1 LSASIRQTLG
11 EILLQ
16 RGKDMGN
23 AARLCVAGLLLGSVG
38 AASAGT
44 VTTVRDTS
52 AADLANALTT
62 GGAGGITITGETLS
76 GHSNVDVASS
86 GVFSTS
92 GTNNYGLKG
101 SGIVISNGD
110 AVGDGTS
117 GPVIPSFSYEYGAFV
132 TAAQTS
138 LLNQVASAPQGWH
151 DATEFDVT
159 FTAGPNTTHVFFNTV
174 FASAEYPQYVG
185 SFIDGFGLF
194 LNGTNIAFAG
204 GKPVNIDNPGMVNT
218 DFPLLGAVDGNAFQ
232 TTPLQGV
239 LIENGS
245 AVITYG
251 GDVTPGSTNTLT
263 FILADAND
271 DQLDTAAFI
280 QGLGNAPPPLGT
292 PEPSTWVMLGLGFAG
307 MAWMGWRRQTRQQL
321 TA

>member
-1 LSASIRQTLG
+1 
-11 EILLQ
+11 
-16 RGKDMGN
+16 MGN
-23 AARLCVAGLLLGSVG
+23 AARLWVAGLLLSSVG

-307 MAWMGWRRQTRQQL
+307 MAWMGWRRRTRQQL
-321 TA
+321 TP

>member
-1 LSASIRQTLG
+1 
-11 EILLQ
+11 
-16 RGKDMGN
+16 MGN

-44 VTTVRDTS
+44 VTTVRDTN

-76 GHSNVDVASS
+76 GHSNIDVASS
-86 GVFSTS
+86 GIFSTS

>member
-1 LSASIRQTLG
+1 
-11 EILLQ
+11 
-16 RGKDMGN
+16 
-23 AARLCVAGLLLGSVG
+23 
-38 AASAGT
+38 
-44 VTTVRDTS
+44 
-52 AADLANALTT
+52 LANALTT

-76 GHSNVDVASS
+76 GHSNIDVASS

-307 MAWMGWRRQTRQQL
+307 MAWMGRRRQTRQQL

>member
-1 LSASIRQTLG
+1 
-11 EILLQ
+11 
-16 RGKDMGN
+16 MGN
-23 AARLCVAGLLLGSVG
+23 AARLWVAGLLLSSVG
-38 AASAGT
+38 AASART
-44 VTTVRDTS
+44 VTTVRNTS

-62 GGAGGITITGETLS
+62 GGAGGITIIGETLS

-307 MAWMGWRRQTRQQL
+307 LAWMGWRRQTRQQL

>member
-1 LSASIRQTLG
+1 
-11 EILLQ
+11 
-16 RGKDMGN
+16 MGN
-23 AARLCVAGLLLGSVG
+23 AARLCVTGLLLGSVG

-44 VTTVRDTS
+44 VTTVRDTN

-76 GHSNVDVASS
+76 GHSNIDVASS

-307 MAWMGWRRQTRQQL
+307 MAWMGRRRQTRQQL

>member
-1 LSASIRQTLG
+1 
-11 EILLQ
+11 
-16 RGKDMGN
+16 MGN
-23 AARLCVAGLLLGSVG
+23 AARLWVAGLLLSSVG
-38 AASAGT
+38 AASART
-44 VTTVRDTS
+44 VTTVRNTS

-62 GGAGGITITGETLS
+62 GGAGGITIIGETLS

>member
-1 LSASIRQTLG
+1 
-11 EILLQ
+11 
-16 RGKDMGN
+16 MGN

-44 VTTVRDTS
+44 VTTVRDTN

-76 GHSNVDVASS
+76 GHSNIDVASS

-92 GTNNYGLKG
+92 GTNNYGLNG

-307 MAWMGWRRQTRQQL
+307 MAWMGRRRQTRQQL

>member
-1 LSASIRQTLG
+1 
-11 EILLQ
+11 
-16 RGKDMGN
+16 M
-23 AARLCVAGLLLGSVG
+23 
-38 AASAGT
+38 
-44 VTTVRDTS
+44 
-52 AADLANALTT
+52 
-62 GGAGGITITGETLS
+62 
-76 GHSNVDVASS
+76 
-86 GVFSTS
+86 
-92 GTNNYGLKG
+92 NNYGLQG

-151 DATEFDVT
+151 DATEFDIT

-204 GKPVNIDNPGMVNT
+204 GSPVNIDNPGMVNT
-218 DFPLLGAVDGNAFQ
+218 DFPLLGGVDGNAFQ
-232 TTPLQGV
+232 TTALQGV

-263 FILADAND
+263 FIVADAND

-292 PEPSTWVMLGLGFAG
+292 PEQSTWVMMGLGFAG
-307 MAWMGWRRQTRQQL
+307 MAWMGWRRHARPQQMM
-321 TA
+321 A

>member
-1 LSASIRQTLG
+1 
-11 EILLQ
+11 
-16 RGKDMGN
+16 MGN

>member
-1 LSASIRQTLG
+1 
-11 EILLQ
+11 
-16 RGKDMGN
+16 MGN

-44 VTTVRDTS
+44 VTTVRDTN

-76 GHSNVDVASS
+76 GHSNIDVASS

-307 MAWMGWRRQTRQQL
+307 MAWMGSRRQTRQQL

>member
-1 LSASIRQTLG
+1 
-11 EILLQ
+11 
-16 RGKDMGN
+16 MGN

-307 MAWMGWRRQTRQQL
+307 MAWMCWRRQTRQQL

>member
-1 LSASIRQTLG
+1 
-11 EILLQ
+11 
-16 RGKDMGN
+16 MGN

-44 VTTVRDTS
+44 LTTVRNTS

-62 GGAGGITITGETLS
+62 GGAGGITIIGETLS

-204 GKPVNIDNPGMVNT
+204 GSPVNIDNPGMVNT
-218 DFPLLGAVDGNAFQ
+218 DFPLLGGVDGNAFQ
-232 TTPLQGV
+232 TTALQGV

-263 FILADAND
+263 FIVADAND

-292 PEPSTWVMLGLGFAG
+292 PEPSTWVMLGLGFVG
-307 MAWMGWRRQTRQQL
+307 MAWMGWRRQTRQQQL

>member
-1 LSASIRQTLG
+1 
-11 EILLQ
+11 
-16 RGKDMGN
+16 MGN

-44 VTTVRDTS
+44 VTTVRDTN

-76 GHSNVDVASS
+76 GHSNIDVASS

-307 MAWMGWRRQTRQQL
+307 MAWMGRRRQTRQQL

>member
-1 LSASIRQTLG
+1 
-11 EILLQ
+11 
-16 RGKDMGN
+16 MGN

-44 VTTVRDTS
+44 LTTVRNTS

-62 GGAGGITITGETLS
+62 GGAGGITIIGETLS
-76 GHSNVDVASS
+76 GH
-86 GVFSTS
+86 
-92 GTNNYGLKG
+92 
-101 SGIVISNGD
+101 NGD

-204 GKPVNIDNPGMVNT
+204 GSPANIDNPGMVNT
-218 DFPLLGAVDGNAFQ
+218 DFPLLGGVDGNAFQ
-232 TTPLQGV
+232 TTALQGV

-263 FILADAND
+263 FIVADAND

-292 PEPSTWVMLGLGFAG
+292 PEPSTWVMLGLGFVG
-307 MAWMGWRRQTRQQL
+307 MAWMGWRRQTRQQQL

>member
-1 LSASIRQTLG
+1 
-11 EILLQ
+11 
-16 RGKDMGN
+16 MGN
-23 AARLCVAGLLLGSVG
+23 AARFCVAGLLLGSVG

-44 VTTVRDTS
+44 LTTVRNTS

-76 GHSNVDVASS
+76 GHSNIDVASS

-92 GTNNYGLKG
+92 GTNNYGLNG
-101 SGIVISNGD
+101 SGIVVSNGD

-204 GKPVNIDNPGMVNT
+204 GSPVNIDNPGMVNT
-218 DFPLLGAVDGNAFQ
+218 DFPLLGGVDGNAFQ
-232 TTPLQGV
+232 TTALQGV

-263 FILADAND
+263 FIVADAND

-292 PEPSTWVMLGLGFAG
+292 PEPSTWVMLGLGFVG

>member
-1 LSASIRQTLG
+1 
-11 EILLQ
+11 
-16 RGKDMGN
+16 MGN

-44 VTTVRDTS
+44 VTTVRDTN

-151 DATEFDVT
+151 DATEFDVI

>member
-1 LSASIRQTLG
+1 
-11 EILLQ
+11 
-16 RGKDMGN
+16 MGN
-23 AARLCVAGLLLGSVG
+23 AARLWVAGLLLSSVG

-52 AADLANALTT
+52 AADLANALTS

-76 GHSNVDVASS
+76 GHSNIDVASS
-86 GVFSTS
+86 GIFSTS

-151 DATEFDVT
+151 DATEFDIT

-194 LNGTNIAFAG
+194 LNGANIAFAG
-204 GKPVNIDNPGMVNT
+204 GSPANIDNPGMVNT
-218 DFPLLGAVDGNAFQ
+218 DFPLKGGVDGNAFQ

-245 AVITYG
+245 AVVTYG
-251 GDVTPGSTNTLT
+251 GAVTPGSTNTLT
-263 FILADAND
+263 FMVADAND
-271 DQLDTAAFI
+271 DQLTRRHSSRAWAMALPRLAHPSRR
-280 QGLGNAPPPLGT
+280 LG
-292 PEPSTWVMLGLGFAG
+292 
-307 MAWMGWRRQTRQQL
+307 
-321 TA
+321 

>member
-1 LSASIRQTLG
+1 
-11 EILLQ
+11 
-16 RGKDMGN
+16 MGN

-44 VTTVRDTS
+44 VTTVRDTN

-307 MAWMGWRRQTRQQL
+307 MAWMGRRRQTRQQL

>member
-1 LSASIRQTLG
+1 
-11 EILLQ
+11 
-16 RGKDMGN
+16 MGN

-38 AASAGT
+38 AASAST
-44 VTTVRDTS
+44 VTTVRDTN

-76 GHSNVDVASS
+76 GHSNIDVASS

-307 MAWMGWRRQTRQQL
+307 MAWMGRRRQTRQQL

>member
-1 LSASIRQTLG
+1 
-11 EILLQ
+11 
-16 RGKDMGN
+16 MGN

-44 VTTVRDTS
+44 VTTVRDTN

-92 GTNNYGLKG
+92 GTNNYGLNG

-307 MAWMGWRRQTRQQL
+307 MAWMGRRRQTRQQL